1 MKEAALVVV
10 LAFMAGVGS
19 AYYWDG
25 RTLAEMCEQGERVA
39 KGDSDALEVD
49 AGSCMGYILG
59 VAEVLEDD
67 LEQVEIP
74 EDVQIAMLVRV
85 VREYLEEHPGELDQP
100 ARKLVGRALVE
111 AYPATP
117 QQSR

>member
-10 LAFMAGVGS
+10 LAFLAGAGN

-25 RTLAEMCEQGERVA
+25 GDLAGMCEQGERVA
-39 KGDSDALEVD
+39 QGDPDALEVE
-49 AGSCMGYILG
+49 AGSCMGYILV

-74 EDVQIAMLVRV
+74 EDVQIMMLVRV
-85 VREYLEEHPGELDQP
+85 VREYLEKHPNELDQP
-100 ARKLVGRALVE
+100 ARKLVRLALVE

-117 QQSR
+117 Q